1 MSQLDVISISGFSY
15 IYTIEMAQSEF
26 DEPEEADNVH

>member
-1 MSQLDVISISGFSY
+1 MLFTSMYLHV

-26 DEPEEADNVH
+26 DEPEEEDNVH